1 MMSYIFFMWFLSMS
15 IIMSLSTSSLF
26 FLWVCLEFNMMSF
39 IPLMYSKNL
48 ISMNSVMM
56 YFLIQSAAS
65 SIYIFSISIFF
76 LNSFFI
82 NYMCMLVMISM
93 LIKLGAAPFHY
104 WLPQISE
111 GLTFYILS
119 ILLTLQ
125 KMIPFY
131 ITSIFKTNFLI
142 LFILMSAVMGS
153 IGGFNQF
160 STRKILAFSSISHLA
175 WILSLQLINSNFWII
190 YLMIYSL
197 IIIILIKIL
206 YTYSINFIN
215 FSKKMNPYTNFLFII
230 MLLSLGGMPPTI
242 GFIVKWVSLK
252 IIVNSMTIILIPLIF
267 SSLIN
272 LFFYLRLSYNS
283 IFKFMN
289 LNKWEKPM
297 FSKYML
303 IITVQ
308 AMAIFLLIASI

>member
-1 MMSYIFFMWFLSMS
+1 MMSYVFFMWFLSMS

-56 YFLIQSAAS
+56 YFLIQSTAS

-82 NYMCMLVMISM
+82 NYMYMLVMISM

-125 KMIPFY
+125 KMIPLY

-142 LFILMSAVMGS
+142 LFILMSAIMGS

-242 GFIVKWVSLK
+242 GFIVKWMSLK

-272 LFFYLRLSYNS
+272 LFFYFRLSYNS

-308 AMAIFLLIASI
+308 AMTIFLLIASI